1 MRIRRKSLATG
12 LMVAVLSLGVA
23 VPAFAAT
30 TATTQSPGWAGSV
43 CRGTGAVAD
52 AVAQFLGL
60 TPEAIAAERAAGQ
73 SLADI
78 AEQQGKDTGG
88 LVQTI
93 LSAKESQIQQAV
105 TDGRLTQ
112 EQADTMLKTMTER
125 VTERVADPAMGP
137 RGGNGSSPAGR
148 GRGMGAG
155 MGFGAAG
162 GMGGGTGSGMGF
174 GAGLHQTDAL

>member
-1 MRIRRKSLATG
+1 MRVGKKGLATG
-12 LMVAVLSLGVA
+12 LMVAVFSLGVA

-30 TATTQSPGWAGSV
+30 TATEQTPGWAGGV

-52 AVAQFLGL
+52 AVAEFLGL

-78 AEQQGKDTGG
+78 AEEQGKDAGG

-93 LSAKESQIQQAV
+93 LSAKQDQIQQAV
-105 TDGRLTQ
+105 ADGQLTQ
-112 EQADTMLKTMTER
+112 ERADTMLETMTER

-137 RGGNGSSPAGR
+137 RGGDGGSRGGM
-148 GRGMGAG
+148 GRGMGGETSRGTGGG
-155 MGFGAAG
+155 MGFGG
-162 GMGGGTGSGMGF
+162 G
-174 GAGLHQTDAL
+174 LCQTDAL

>member
-30 TATTQSPGWAGSV
+30 TATTQTPGWAGGV

-52 AVAQFLGL
+52 AVAEFLGL

-78 AEQQGKDTGG
+78 AKDQGKDTGG

-93 LSAKESQIQQAV
+93 LSAKQGQIQEAV
-105 TDGRLTQ
+105 ADGKLTQ
-112 EQADTMLKTMTER
+112 ERADAMLKTMTER

-137 RGGNGSSPAGR
+137 RGGNGSSRGGM
-148 GRGMGAG
+148 GRGMGG
-155 MGFGAAG
+155 
-162 GMGGGTGSGMGF
+162 GMGF

>member
-1 MRIRRKSLATG
+1 MRVGKKGLATG

-30 TATTQSPGWAGSV
+30 TATAQTPGWAGGV

-52 AVAQFLGL
+52 AVAGFLGL

-78 AEQQGKDTGG
+78 AEEQGKDTGG

-93 LSAKESQIQQAV
+93 LSAKQGQIQQVV

-112 EQADTMLKTMTER
+112 ERADSMLETMTER

-137 RGGNGSSPAGR
+137 RGGDGGSRAGM
-148 GRGMGAG
+148 GRGMGRA
-155 MGFGAAG
+155 
-162 GMGGGTGSGMGF
+162 MGGGTGSGMGF
-174 GAGLHQTDAL
+174 GGGLHQTDAL